1 MNNKNPQWRQEMED
15 IFKMLENAEGRL
27 HEALKESHFA
37 NNQSN
42 DSIKNDNVQEAP
54 PVGSSSKVHKVIF
67 EPYDYTKAGFH
78 VDAFAMILPF
88 DWLVRSNRENHS
100 KGRPSDPA
108 VLEKR
113 ETVRNMMIHAWKGYH
128 EKAWSENE
136 VRPISGKGH
145 SANIFGN
152 AKTGATIVDALGLL
166 FS

>member
-42 DSIKNDNVQEAP
+42 NSIKNDNVQEAP

-67 EPYDYTKAGFH
+67 EPYDYTKVGFH

-88 DWLVRSNRENHS
+88 DWLVRSTRENHS
-100 KGRPSDPA
+100 KGRPSNSA

>member
-1 MNNKNPQWRQEMED
+1 MS
-15 IFKMLENAEGRL
+15 EN
-27 HEALKESHFA
+27 
-37 NNQSN
+37 
-42 DSIKNDNVQEAP
+42 SIN
-54 PVGSSSKVHKVIF
+54 
-67 EPYDYTKAGFH
+67 H
-78 VDAFAMILPF
+78 V
-88 DWLVRSNRENHS
+88 

-108 VLEKR
+108 VVEKR

-166 FS
+166 FSVTVVTSNQLRCKALDR

>member
-88 DWLVRSNRENHS
+88 DWLVRSNRE
-100 KGRPSDPA
+100 KPF
-108 VLEKR
+108 E
-113 ETVRNMMIHAWKGYH
+113 
-128 EKAWSENE
+128 
-136 VRPISGKGH
+136 GK
-145 SANIFGN
+145 
-152 AKTGATIVDALGLL
+152 TE
-166 FS
+166 